1 MTIAHAVGLKVFT
14 TGCIGGVHHGSP
26 FDISADL
33 PTLAQ
38 IPMIVVCLGTKA
50 IFDLKATKE
59 NLETNAVPILG
70 YKTNKLPAF
79 FQ

>member
-1 MTIAHAVGLKVFT
+1 MPFGSKFLQLDVV
-14 TGCIGGVHHGSP
+14 GGVHHGSP
-26 FDISADL
+26 FDISAGL

-50 IFDLKATKE
+50 ILDLKATKE